1 MFTIIH
7 EQKINISHFLS
18 LDYNSKDSRPHGHV
32 LTICIEFFS
41 TRLNPHNMVVDTN
54 VFKKFI
60 DGLNN
65 NSINEYMRMNNIR
78 GNATL
83 ENLCLIIKT
92 NSLVLLQQENAKYNS
107 EARLISIRIIDE
119 NGRQAIYN
127 CQ

>member
-1 MFTIIH
+1 MFTMIH

-18 LDYNSKDSRPHGHV
+18 LDYDSKDSRPHGHI
-32 LTICIEFFS
+32 LTIRIKLFS

-54 VFKKFI
+54 VFKRFI
-60 DGLNN
+60 DSMNN
-65 NSINEYMRMNNIR
+65 NSLNEYMRTNNIR

-92 NSLVLLQQENAKYNS
+92 HCMMLLSQENAKYNS
-107 EARLISIRIIDE
+107 EAQLISIEVIDE
-119 NGRQAIYN
+119 NGRQVIYN